1 MSDHWTDNMPS
12 PVFTTRIWAGG
23 SGGNVHA
30 ILANALAYLGVI
42 GIPRDRRDALRAQVE
57 GAASYKEAVG
67 AIERWFA
74 VDGIAPEDRP

>member
-1 MSDHWTDNMPS
+1 MSAHWTDHAPS

-23 SGGNVHA
+23 SAGNINA
-30 ILANALAYLGVI
+30 ILTWALALLGVI
-42 GIPRDRRDALRAQVE
+42 GIPQDRRDALRAQVE
-57 GAASYKEAVG
+57 DAGSYKEAVA